1 LFHGESL
8 QGIKQILSCDDKGLL
23 LACQIT
29 DVAAAKQGAFPVA
42 ANNIFANDLVYQ
54 AMLVWVRKQFG
65 LGSLP
70 SVTAAWT
77 VYREVAVDEVFYLQ
91 LNVVEHDLLGSRG
104 SKARCDIQLIAADM
118 QLLAEVKSA
127 QVSVSDILNDM
138 S

>member
-1 LFHGESL
+1 M
-8 QGIKQILSCDDKGLL
+8 
-23 LACQIT
+23 ACQIT
-29 DVAAAKQGAFPVA
+29 DVATAKQGAFPLA

-54 AMLVWVRKQFG
+54 AMLVWVRKQFN

-77 VYREVAVDEVFYLQ
+77 VYREVALDELFYLQ

-104 SKARCDIQLIAADM
+104 SKACCDIQLIGADM